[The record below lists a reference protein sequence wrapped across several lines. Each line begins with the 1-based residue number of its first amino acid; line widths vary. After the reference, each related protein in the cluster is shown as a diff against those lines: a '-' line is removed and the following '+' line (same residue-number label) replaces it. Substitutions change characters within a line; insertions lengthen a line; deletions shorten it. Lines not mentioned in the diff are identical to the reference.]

1 MNHLRLALGGRF
13 YLERKLTMLVKELIG
28 RLNSYNMD
36 AEVIFKGGDQ
46 LEVELVNNENEI
58 ITDGGNAKQV
68 KVRIISAIEL
78 PNSSD
83 TTIGA
88 PLVEPES

>member
-1 MNHLRLALGGRF
+1 
-13 YLERKLTMLVKELIG
+13 MLIKELIG

-36 AEVIFKGGDQ
+36 AEVIFEGGDQ
-46 LEVELVNNENEI
+46 LEVELVNNEDEI

-68 KVRIISAIEL
+68 KVRIISAVEL
-78 PNSSD
+78 PNSSGD
-83 TTIGA
+83 TVGA

>member
-1 MNHLRLALGGRF
+1 
-13 YLERKLTMLVKELIG
+13 MLVKELIG

-36 AEVIFKGGDQ
+36 AEVIFEGGDQ
-46 LEVELVNNENEI
+46 LEVELVNNEDEI

-68 KVRIISAIEL
+68 KVRIVSAVEL
-78 PNSSD
+78 PNSSGA
-83 TTIGA
+83 TIGA

>member
-1 MNHLRLALGGRF
+1 
-13 YLERKLTMLVKELIG
+13 MLIKELIG

-36 AEVIFKGGDQ
+36 AEVIFEGGDQ
-46 LEVELVNNENEI
+46 LEVELVNNEDEI

-68 KVRIISAIEL
+68 KVQIISAVEL
-78 PNSSD
+78 PNSSGA
-83 TTIGA
+83 TVGA

>member
-1 MNHLRLALGGRF
+1 
-13 YLERKLTMLVKELIG
+13 MLVKELIG

-36 AEVIFKGGDQ
+36 AEVVFEGGNQ
-46 LEVELVNNENEI
+46 LEVELVNNEDEI

-68 KVRIISAIEL
+68 KVRIVSAVEL
-78 PNSSD
+78 SNSSG
-83 TTIGA
+83 TTTGA